1 VEEEMKKLLIA
12 MGTAALLLGLL
23 AVVSGCGTQASADGA
38 SQLSPEKYAQINDGM
53 TADQVKAIAGEPS
66 KTEQKTTSGGHQ
78 MSGMTMDST
87 MSTEYWYYQGSKGWV
102 RLELADGKLSSKSG
116 Y

>member
-1 VEEEMKKLLIA
+1 MKKFLIA
-12 MGTAALLLGLL
+12 IAAAALVLGLL
-23 AVVSGCGTQASADGA
+23 AVTSGCGTQSSADGA
-38 SQLSPEKYAQINDGM
+38 SQLNPDKYAQINDGM

-66 KTEQKTTSGGHQ
+66 KTEQKSTGGGHQ

-87 MSTEYWYYQGSKGWV
+87 MTTEYWYYQGSKGWV
-102 RLELADGKLSSKSG
+102 RLELADGKLTSKSG